1 MLDAEIEICKE
12 KIKQTQDA
20 AIAKFRQKIS
30 EETEK
35 INFRKFV
42 CTRVLNNTPEDRTIY
57 LLGRIKD
64 DPTDSKAVAILSK
77 TEFSSDEMLGLGRGK
92 SKKYVHNPAMKA
104 EEYFHNSI
112 FRKYWLQFSEMTSR
126 VQCNFIYPATDMLVK
141 KYSKQQMYTVR
152 ETADVYKRVTKALYL
167 DSLDMSHC
175 DWMYNVLDNKK
186 EQDLT
191 VFENEHFKL
200 QKDFKFNEG
209 DLSTLYLLAIPTTRT
224 LKSVRC
230 LSADHLPMLK
240 SILAESYKVIETK
253 FKVPSHKILALV
265 HYLPTYWLLHVHFIH
280 IEKQSRDTRDH
291 IALEAVINNIE
302 MKSDY
307 Y

>member
-1 MLDAEIEICKE
+1 V
-12 KIKQTQDA
+12 
-20 AIAKFRQKIS
+20 
-30 EETEK
+30 
-35 INFRKFV
+35 N
-42 CTRVLNNTPEDRTIY
+42 
-57 LLGRIKD
+57 
-64 DPTDSKAVAILSK
+64 
-77 TEFSSDEMLGLGRGK
+77 
-92 SKKYVHNPAMKA
+92 NPAIQI

-112 FRKYWLQFSEMTSR
+112 FRKYWLQFSELTSR

-152 ETADVYKRVTKALYL
+152 ETADVYKRVTKAQYL

-186 EQDLT
+186 EQELT

-224 LKSVRC
+224 LKSVRD

-253 FKVPSHKILALV
+253 FKVP
-265 HYLPTYWLLHVHFIH
+265 
-280 IEKQSRDTRDH
+280 
-291 IALEAVINNIE
+291 
-302 MKSDY
+302 
-307 Y
+307 